1 MSTEAPMNQDT
12 ITLTVDGEQIQAPA
26 GRSLAAVLML
36 QAGQIA
42 WRRTRFEQEPRGLF
56 CGIGICF
63 DCLVSV
69 DGSAPMRACLL
80 PAADGMQVQIL
91 DAGST
96 YDGAAHPGSDVHDGA
111 AHPGSG
117 THDGAA
123 HPDPGGVR

>member
-1 MSTEAPMNQDT
+1 MSQET
-12 ITLTVDGEQIQAPA
+12 ITLTVDGQQIHAPA

-42 WRRTRFEQEPRGLF
+42 WRRTRFVQEPRGLF

-80 PAADGMQVQIL
+80 QAAQGMQVQIL
-91 DAGST
+91 DPGDT
-96 YDGAAHPGSDVHDGA
+96 QDDAARDDAAQDDAASPGSNGHSDVAGDH
-111 AHPGSG
+111 
-117 THDGAA
+117 
-123 HPDPGGVR
+123 